1 MRCVLLFVDTL
12 CIVSCMVTVVISATP
27 PTSFREVI
35 ARWPATRSFARDAGC
50 SQTLV
55 RQWRHRDFVPA
66 PYWQRIVEGAARRG
80 IALVDI
86 NLMAGL
92 AAKRRTAKGAQE

>member
-1 MRCVLLFVDTL
+1 MYRPDMLT
-12 CIVSCMVTVVISATP
+12 STPSTVP
-27 PTSFREVI
+27 PISFRDVI

-66 PYWQRIVEGAARRG
+66 PYWQRIAEGAARRG
-80 IALVDI
+80 ITVVDI
-86 NLMAGL
+86 KLLAEL
-92 AAKRRTAKGAQE
+92 AAKRRARTAGART